1 MLDLEAEDVVDRIG
15 VEWRRQGM
23 RWPAMEDSGGRRWR
37 IAVGVG
43 IGPGEAAEEGYPALL
58 VWVGGGAAI
67 GERDRDGEMGRTG
80 DQKKKSMMPT
90 DHRNLWGK
98 RKEKCQNQWGSSVIP
113 VV

>member
-1 MLDLEAEDVVDRIG
+1 
-15 VEWRRQGM
+15 
-23 RWPAMEDSGGRRWR
+23 MEDSGGRRWR

-98 RKEKCQNQWGSSVIP
+98 RKEKMPKSMGQLRNPRCLILGVVIRGYYQRSALEYST
-113 VV
+113 